1 MQVIIGSL
9 TFDSGAM
16 TITFPLPFAY
26 TNYYMDVAAYKL
38 DRAWMKKTSSQV
50 TIALSALGYPYDF
63 DKDNSGY
70 QDIPFMII
78 GDYIDKMSAS
88 EEIGPMTP
96 DIPDTKS

>member
-1 MQVIIGSL
+1 
-9 TFDSGAM
+9 
-16 TITFPLPFAY
+16 
-26 TNYYMDVAAYKL
+26 
-38 DRAWMKKTSSQV
+38 MKKTSSKV
-50 TIALSALGYPYDF
+50 TIELSALGYPYDF

-96 DIPDTKS
+96 NIPDANRKIGGEQN